1 MIKRINRWLSLM
13 LVFIMVLT
21 SMPLNLLAEDVTMKV
36 AAQEI
41 YTSIPVTGGIEIT
54 AYNIASGGVT
64 VEIPETLDG
73 KKVVGIGSDVFKD
86 LPIISVKFT
95 NNLLYLKEG
104 AFNNCDDLSEIELPT
119 SVTDIYSSLGNPTF
133 GNCQNL
139 AKVSIPKSVKMWGF
153 GMFAGSPL
161 VEIYGVKNSPA
172 DEYALEADLNFHE
185 TEFLTVD
192 DLQVSPESEI
202 GVGNP
207 ITLTVTTSGGTGA
220 IRYDY
225 FWDRINIDKTEST
238 NNIAGD
244 TALNSVPFTPDT
256 AGTYTFYVRAKDQSG
271 KTAQKTYG
279 NFTVTNEPVIVE
291 NGFKANKAS
300 PQYYDSEI
308 LLSVETVANT
318 GSGTLNYR
326 FYYTTGENTQELGNS
341 TTPQATFRP
350 DTPGHYNLY
359 VEVTDQQG
367 RTAKSEILNYTIV
380 DDLAIKSFTA
390 SPDNSQ
396 THPIGTTILL
406 NAEGSGGKTAY
417 QYRFFA
423 IFEDGG
429 EIPIQDFST
438 AATASFT
445 PLKAGIYDLYLEIIN
460 GRGEIVSEIAP
471 ETPAIIENMII
482 TPVVTLAAAKDDGSP
497 AYPEDQVSLNASVS
511 GIKDTYTYSYAYSL
525 DEGKTRTPI
534 ETGVSET
541 VIDFPLPSAGN
552 YRFYIDVFE
561 NGEVVTQVVSD
572 NYPVLTRPSATL
584 KSDKVSPQN
593 RNTTV
598 KFTASASGG
607 KGPYTYQFAC
617 DRDGKDIYQGEAM
630 ATNTVSLPLNEAGE
644 YTIKVVAR
652 DANGKEAEQA
662 TQVYQIRD
670 NPLAQI
676 TTDRDQEL
684 THYAGDEVILQADVV
699 GGTAPFKYRFY
710 YKLGS
715 KTVELSDPDVNGN
728 GALISV
734 TPTIAGNYTFMV
746 EVTDDNGLKTTATKT
761 GYKVLAAVATK
772 SFVTDKPSGQNVNT
786 PIKLTANG
794 SGGKTPYTYK
804 FTYQLNGG
812 GPVELDE
819 KALPTTNTVLFE
831 PTEAG
836 TYTLNVEITDD
847 NGNGQTTTKAI
858 ENYKIVNGPVID
870 KITAVNKADPETA
883 IYVNDPILI
892 TAALKDGTGTGA
904 IQYHFTI
911 KNGTKVIKSVTQPDV
926 NSLAFTPQTAGTYSV
941 MVEVIDSDGLKATQ
955 TLKNVVVLKTLTAVL
970 KTDKASGTSINT
982 AIKLS
987 TTAAGGK
994 SPYTYTYEWVDAS
1007 GSIGIIQAEP
1017 TAKTAALTF
1026 YTPEDVGLYTLR
1038 VTVIDASGKQAV
1050 SEITGYQIK
1059 NPPIIDDFTVLP
1071 QKGVAVY
1078 PGEDISLTAGVQENS
1093 GEASL
1098 SYAFYVNGSN
1108 EKIVDDD
1115 SDPTTVVF
1123 KPLSGGSYSF
1133 EVVVSDGVSS
1143 VSKKITGY
1151 KVNTGLEVTS
1161 LKASK
1166 TDGVIIGDTIQLTAV
1181 GKGGVSPYTYQFSYK
1196 IEDDEEN
1203 VIKAETDIPPVD
1215 NKLKTISF
1223 DKFDQAGNY
1232 TFYVEIT
1239 DKNDIVS
1246 LNSVEKHL
1254 AVPVTDPPI
1263 ITGLAITDPDEEEPL
1278 TSSYEKEEIKL
1289 TATNDPEAGG
1299 ENLTYSFSYKV
1310 GSKSG
1315 TIDAADVTDNV
1326 ASFTPAIAGT
1336 YTFYVSARDEFSGL
1350 TSATYTL
1357 SKFVVLKTFGVKS
1370 FKTSKPSG
1378 QDINTE
1384 IKLTAT
1390 PDGGKAPFTYAFYH
1404 KIRNNGDDEITES
1417 DYDENSRLPGDSSKN
1432 FVSFKPEEEG
1442 TYILLVA
1449 ITDANG
1455 ITATESIDF
1464 DINNPPVVTLTTD
1477 KTGEPVYVGDTV
1489 ELTATVASDTGIGD
1503 LDYHFYWTRSS
1514 EKGDL
1519 DTTSVEDRVAKADFI
1534 PEEAGSYNLFVEVTD
1549 DNVTKTA
1556 KIGSFKVL
1564 GDVSVKSLVVDKKTP
1579 QNIGTLIKLTAT
1591 GIGGKTPYKYQFY
1604 YQLDSGNDEEDV
1616 ADWEKIGSS
1625 TTSKYVSYRP
1635 MKPGLYS
1642 FKVEI
1647 TDANKMV
1654 SSPDEETALLRD
1666 YLVVDPP
1673 VIRSFSVTPTAKQYE
1688 GEAVTLTTTIAGGSG
1703 VFDYEFYY
1711 QLGKEKRQLITEYVE
1726 VTPGTISFPLEKA
1739 GAYKFFVV
1747 VTDNENGEEDSISVE
1762 KTINSYTVVK
1772 TAEIKDFTSSKTS
1785 MALGSSVRLSAT
1797 GQDGIRP
1804 YYYQFSMKKDGDSE
1818 EIIRAFS
1825 TTYYYS
1831 YKPSTAGTYTF
1842 YVDIKD
1848 SKNETISRSEI
1859 TKTLEVTE

>member
-41 YTSIPVTGGIEIT
+41 YTSIPVTGGVEIT
-54 AYNIASGGVT
+54 GYDIDSGGAV
-64 VEIPETLDG
+64 VEIPDTLDG
-73 KKVVGIGSDVFKD
+73 KKVVGIGSNVFNG
-86 LPIISVKFT
+86 LLITSVKFT
-95 NNLLYLKEG
+95 DNLLYLKEG
-104 AFNNCDDLSEIELPT
+104 VFNNCDALEEIELPT

-133 GNCQNL
+133 GYCQNL
-139 AKVSIPKSVKMWGF
+139 AKVSIPKSVKMWGS
-153 GMFAGSPL
+153 GMFAGSP
-161 VEIYGVKNSPA
+161 VEIYGVNDSPA
-172 DEYALEADLNFHE
+172 EKYAIEADLNFHE
-185 TEFLTVD
+185 IEFLTVD

-202 GVGNP
+202 GVDNP
-207 ITLTVTTSGGTGA
+207 ITLTATISGGTGA

-225 FWDRINIDKTEST
+225 FWDRINIDGTEST

-244 TALNSVPFTPDT
+244 TALSSVPFTPDT
-256 AGTYTFYVRAKDQSG
+256 AGTYTFYVRAKDESG
-271 KTAQKTYG
+271 KTAQKTYE
-279 NFTVTNEPVIVE
+279 NFIVTNEPVIAE
-291 NGFKANKAS
+291 NGFNASKAS

-308 LLSVETVANT
+308 LLKVEAVANT

-326 FYYTTGENTQELGNS
+326 FYFTTGENTQELGNS
-341 TTPQATFRP
+341 TTPQVTFRP
-350 DTPGHYNLY
+350 DTPGLYNLY

-482 TPVVTLAAAKDDGSP
+482 TPVVTLTAAKDDGSP

-511 GIKDTYTYSYAYSL
+511 GSKDTYTYAYTYSL

-541 VIDFPLPSAGN
+541 VTDFLLPSAGN
-552 YRFYIDVFE
+552 YRFYVDVIE
-561 NGEVVTQVVSD
+561 NGEVVAQAVSD

-607 KGPYTYQFAC
+607 KGLYTYQFAC
-617 DRDGKDIYQGEAM
+617 DRDGEDIYQGEAA

-644 YTIKVVAR
+644 YTVKVIAR
-652 DANGKEAEQA
+652 DVNGKEAEQA
-662 TQVYQIRD
+662 TLVYQIRD

-676 TTDRDQEL
+676 TTDHDQEL
-684 THYAGDEVILQADVV
+684 THYAGDEVTLKADVE
-699 GGTAPFKYRFY
+699 GGTSPFNYRFY

-728 GALISV
+728 GASISV
-734 TPTIAGNYTFMV
+734 APTIAGNYTFMV
-746 EVTDDNGLKTTATKT
+746 DVTDHNGLKTTATKT

-812 GPVELDE
+812 DPVELDE

-831 PTEAG
+831 PTEVG
-836 TYTLNVEITDD
+836 TYTLNVEITDN
-847 NGNGQTTTKAI
+847 NGNGQTTTKTI
-858 ENYKIVNGPVID
+858 ENYKIFNGPVIN

-892 TAALKDGTGTGA
+892 TAALKDDTGTGA

-911 KNGTKVIKSVTQPDV
+911 KNGTKVIKSVTQPEV
-926 NSLAFTPQTAGTYSV
+926 NSLEFTPPTAGTYSV
-941 MVEVIDSDGLKATQ
+941 TVEVIDSDGLKATQ

-987 TTAAGGK
+987 ASAAGGK
-994 SPYTYTYEWVDAS
+994 SPYSYTYEWVDDS
-1007 GSIGIIQAEP
+1007 GSIGTIQAEP

-1038 VTVIDASGKQAV
+1038 VTVTDANGEQAV
-1050 SEITGYQIK
+1050 AEMTKYQIV
-1059 NPPIIDDFTVLP
+1059 NPPIIDSFTVLP
-1071 QKGVAVY
+1071 QKGTPVY
-1078 PGEDISLTAGVQENS
+1078 PGEDISLTAEVQENS
-1093 GEASL
+1093 GEAPL

-1108 EKIVDDD
+1108 EKIVADD

-1123 KPLSGGSYSF
+1123 KPLSGGTYSF

-1151 KVNTGLEVTS
+1151 KVNTGLEVAS

-1166 TDGVIIGDTIQLTAV
+1166 TEGVIIGDTIQLTAA
-1181 GKGGVSPYTYQFSYK
+1181 GKGGVSPYTYQFSYEIK
-1196 IEDDEEN
+1196 DDEEN

-1223 DKFDQAGNY
+1223 KLEEAGNY
-1232 TFYVEIT
+1232 TFYVKIT
-1239 DKNDIVS
+1239 DKNDMDS
-1246 LNSVEKHL
+1246 LNSFEKVL
-1254 AVPVTDPPI
+1254 VLPVTDPPI
-1263 ITGLAITDPDEEEPL
+1263 ITGLAIIDPDEEEPL

-1289 TATNDPEAGG
+1289 TATKDPEAGG
-1299 ENLTYSFSYKV
+1299 ENLIYSFSYKV

-1315 TIDAADVTDNV
+1315 TINAADVTDNA
-1326 ASFTPAIAGT
+1326 ASFTPTSAGT
-1336 YTFYVSARDEFSGL
+1336 YTFYVSVRDEDSGL

-1370 FKTSKPSG
+1370 LKTSKPSG
-1378 QDINTE
+1378 QDTNTE

-1390 PDGGKAPFTYAFYH
+1390 PDGGKAPFTYSFYH
-1404 KIRNNGDDEITES
+1404 KIRDNDDDEITES

-1477 KTGEPVYVGDTV
+1477 KTGEPVYVGDAV
-1489 ELTATVASDTGIGD
+1489 ELTATVATGTGIGQMG
-1503 LDYHFYWTRSS
+1503 YHFYWTRGAA
-1514 EKGDL
+1514 KGDL
-1519 DTTSVEDRVAKADFI
+1519 DATSVEDRVAKADFI

-1564 GDVSVKSLVVDKKTP
+1564 GNVSVKSLVVDKKTP

-1591 GIGGKTPYKYQFY
+1591 GTGGKTPYKYQFY
-1604 YQLDSGNDEEDV
+1604 YQLDSGNNEDDVDE
-1616 ADWEKIGSS
+1616 WEKIGSS
-1625 TTSKYVSYRP
+1625 STSKYVSYRP

-1654 SSPDEETALLRD
+1654 SSLDQETALLRD

-1688 GEAVTLTTTIAGGSG
+1688 GEAVTLTTTVAGGSG

-1772 TAEIKDFTSSKTS
+1772 KAAVKDFTSSKTS
-1785 MALGSSVRLSAT
+1785 MILGSSVRLSAT

-1804 YYYQFSMKKDGDSE
+1804 YYYQFSMTKDGGSE

-1831 YKPSTAGTYTF
+1831 YKPSTAGNYTF

-1859 TKTLEVTE
+1859 TKTLEVAE